1 MNLNFELH
9 RTSELHFFVE
19 IANFTE
25 LQNFF
30 QEFSPSIA
38 LPHLVRFGT
47 SECSAWGGLVDC
59 FMLWDPYFGN
69 TLRKPFSIQRSST
82 QIGLPKLAGACQGFE
97 EELFTSFKKTSS
109 RRTAHRPEPPS
120 RVDPQSPRRPYL
132 FVKEGV
138 ESAVCDCSR
147 HHICQGC

>member
-1 MNLNFELH
+1 MNFQTFLNF
-9 RTSELHFFVE
+9 RT
-19 IANFTE
+19 FTVPFSS
-25 LQNFF
+25 N
-30 QEFSPSIA
+30 FSPSIA

-47 SECSAWGGLVDC
+47 SECSTWGGLVEC
-59 FMLWDPYFGN
+59 FTLWGPFFGN
-69 TLRKPFSIQRSST
+69 KLRRPFSIQRSST
-82 QIGLPKLAGACQGFE
+82 QRGLPKLAGAYQGFE

-109 RRTAHRPEPPS
+109 RRTAHRPAPPS
-120 RVDPQSPRRPYL
+120 RVDPQSPRRPYW